1 MKRIVILV
9 LILVLAALAFPVIN
23 LVVGG
28 PETALAS
35 FESDDPQLTAVAHIL
50 AEKCVN
56 CHTAEYK
63 LPWYANFPI
72 AKGLIE
78 HDIQMGLRTVD
89 MMAHFPPTD
98 GEPVDEVFL
107 AKVEWTTK
115 QENMPPMRYVALHW
129 DHMLSAAEKQT
140 LLDWVAD
147 VRAKHYQ
154 VDTVAEANAGEPVQ
168 PLPALASLNID
179 KPKAAFGDKLFHD
192 PRLSADD
199 TISCASCHDL
209 DKGGTDQAPVSTGID
224 NQKGPINGPTVYNAV
239 FQFAQFW
246 DGRAVDL
253 QDQAG
258 GPVTNPLEMGTEWP
272 PILAKLAQ
280 DPDFMAEYSAFYDE
294 LTNDNV
300 QDAIAEF
307 ERTLITPDSD
317 FDRYMKGEED
327 AMSEAAQRGFAHFK
341 DFGCANCHVG
351 KILGGQSYELMG
363 YRKDYFG
370 SLDRELTPEDNGRF
384 NVTEDERDRHKFKVP
399 TLLNIEVTFPYFH
412 DASAETLEEA
422 VQVMA
427 EYQAGV
433 TLSEAETADLVAFMK
448 ALTGKYQGEKL
459 K

>member
-1 MKRIVILV
+1 MKRLVILV
-9 LILVLAALAFPVIN
+9 LILVLAALAFPIVN
-23 LVVGG
+23 LIVGS

-35 FESDDPQLTAVAHIL
+35 FESDDPQLTAVAHIF

-63 LPWYANFPI
+63 LPWYANFPV

-89 MMAHFPPTD
+89 MMAHFPPAD

-107 AKVEWTTK
+107 AKVEWTT
-115 QENMPPMRYVALHW
+115 QQDTMPPMRYIALHW
-129 DHMLSAAEKQT
+129 DDMLSAQEKET

-147 VRAKHYQ
+147 VRAEHYQ
-154 VDTVAEANAGEPVQ
+154 VDGVAQARANEPVQ
-168 PLPALASLNID
+168 PLPAIETLDID
-179 KPKAAFGDKLFHD
+179 AQKAALGDKLFHD
-192 PRLSADD
+192 KRLSADD
-199 TISCASCHDL
+199 TLSCVSCHAL
-209 DKGGTDQAPVSTGID
+209 DKGGTDQAPVSTGTD
-224 NQKGPINGPTVYNAV
+224 DQKGPINSPTVYNAG

-246 DGRAVDL
+246 DGRSVDL

-258 GPVTNPLEMGTEWP
+258 GPVTNPIEMGTEWP
-272 PILAKLAQ
+272 PILAKLEE
-280 DPDFMAEYSAFYDE
+280 DPEFMAEFSALYGE
-294 LTNDNV
+294 LTNENV

-317 FDRYMKGEED
+317 FDRYMKGD
-327 AMSEAAQRGFAHFK
+327 DNAMSEAALRGFAHFK
-341 DFGCANCHVG
+341 EFGCATCHVG
-351 KILGGQSYELMG
+351 KVLGGQSYELMG

-370 SLDRELTPEDNGRF
+370 KLDRALIPEDNGRY

-399 TLLNIEVTFPYFH
+399 TLLNIEVTYPYFH

-427 EYQAGV
+427 EHQSDV
-433 TLSEAETADLVAFMK
+433 ILSEAETADLVAFMK

-459 K
+459 E